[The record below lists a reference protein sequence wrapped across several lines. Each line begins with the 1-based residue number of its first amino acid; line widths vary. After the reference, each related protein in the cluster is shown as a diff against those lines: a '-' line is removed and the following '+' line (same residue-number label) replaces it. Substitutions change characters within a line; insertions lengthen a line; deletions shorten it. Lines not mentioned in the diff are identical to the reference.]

1 MFCFALSI
9 SFIIKIRIP
18 LFMRFAH
25 LADIHIGAWRD
36 PALKDLNLEAFRRA
50 VHIILDKKFDFVLI
64 AGDLFNTA
72 MPSLDHLKQAVIL
85 LKRLKKQGI
94 SVYAVP
100 GSHDYSP
107 GGRTII
113 DVLEEAELL
122 VNVMKGEVLGNKLRL
137 SFTIDKKTGAKITGI
152 RGKKGSLEKKD
163 YEMLDVNS
171 LEKEQ
176 GFRIFMFHT
185 AIDELKPEE
194 LEKMES
200 MPATEMPQGFDYYAG
215 GHVHIV
221 KHKNEEGY
229 KNLVY
234 PGPIFPTNFAEL
246 WKLGRGGFYTYEDG
260 KLEFQTLNL
269 KNVHKVELSAENKTP
284 EQLNHELEAAIQ
296 NKEFNNTIVLIKVAG
311 MLKSGKP
318 SDINFKS
325 TTSEL
330 YNKSAYFV
338 MRNTSH
344 LSSQEFE
351 AIKISSGTAEQ
362 IEEELIREYAGKA
375 KTSFT
380 DKQEEMIRNLI
391 KAISEEQKEGEK
403 KYEYDARM
411 KKETDEALG
420 F

>member
-1 MFCFALSI
+1 M
-9 SFIIKIRIP
+9 K
-18 LFMRFAH
+18 FAH

-50 VHIILDKKFDFVLI
+50 VHIVLDKKLDFVLV
-64 AGDLFNTA
+64 AGDLFNTS
-72 MPSLDHLKQAVIL
+72 MPSLEHLKQTVIL
-85 LKRLKKQGI
+85 LKRMKKQGI

-107 GGRTII
+107 GGRTIL

-122 VNVMKGEVLGNKLRL
+122 VNVMKGEVVGNKLRL

-152 RGKKGSLEKKD
+152 RGKKGSLEKRD
-163 YEMLDVNS
+163 YELLDVDS

-176 GFRIFMFHT
+176 GFKIFMFHT

-215 GHVHIV
+215 GHVHV
-221 KHKNEEGY
+221 VEHKDEEGY

-246 WKLGRGGFYTYEDG
+246 WKLGRGGFYIFEDG
-260 KLEFQTLNL
+260 KLEFQVLNI
-269 KNVHKVELSAENKTP
+269 KNVYRIELSAEDKTP

-296 NKEFNNTIVLIKVAG
+296 NKEFNNTIVLIKVG
-311 MLKSGKP
+311 GLLKSGKP

-325 TTSEL
+325 IISEL

-351 AIKISSGTAEQ
+351 AVKISSGTAEQ
-362 IEEELIREYAGKA
+362 IEEELIKQYAGKS

-380 DKQEEMIRNLI
+380 QKQEEMIRNLI
-391 KAISEEQKEGEK
+391 KSMGEEQKEGEK

-411 KKETDEALG
+411 KKEADDALG
-420 F
+420 L